1 MNLRIPC
8 RCVRWSLAAG
18 IGVAAMLALLP
29 GGGRALAQEK
39 PPAFEETELMFLG
52 EELYTVSIAS
62 RRIET
67 LQRAPAA
74 VTVISAEELKKIPHA
89 GRGAAPGAGIFY
101 RSQ

>member
-52 EELYTVSIAS
+52 EELTRFPLHRAGLKRCSAPRPRS
-62 RRIET
+62 R
-67 LQRAPAA
+67 L
-74 VTVISAEELKKIPHA
+74 
-89 GRGAAPGAGIFY
+89 
-101 RSQ
+101 